1 MSNILETC
9 WHGQISKEEAEN
21 RLSGAGKTN
30 AYLFRESD
38 IKGRRFLLSYIS
50 DKDRGLFKHVFVPNP
65 SARKSYSSV
74 SEASGVMERMV
85 LTSDHCRHPVSP
97 IPPDPDENGNFSDQS
112 SDDIPSRDLACHA
125 CGIVCE
131 SKEQLQVHHKSHF
144 VVECDACL
152 KFIGNTLDFEG

>member
-9 WHGQISKEEAEN
+9 WHGQSSKEEAEN

-50 DKDRGLFKHVFVPNP
+50 DKDCGLFKHVFVPNP

-85 LTSDHCRHPVSP
+85 LITVAILSA
-97 IPPDPDENGNFSDQS
+97 QS
-112 SDDIPSRDLACHA
+112 LLTLMRMVTLVTEVLMIF
-125 CGIVCE
+125 
-131 SKEQLQVHHKSHF
+131 LQV
-144 VVECDACL
+144 
-152 KFIGNTLDFEG
+152 I